1 MTTRPFDKKI
11 FMKRNISSFL
21 KIKLK
26 MLPFLRILS
35 LHKVLRQQNYSIL
48 SAKLVGI
55 KQER

>member
-35 LHKVLRQQNYSIL
+35 LHKVLRQQKYSIL

>member
-11 FMKRNISSFL
+11 FMKRNSSFL